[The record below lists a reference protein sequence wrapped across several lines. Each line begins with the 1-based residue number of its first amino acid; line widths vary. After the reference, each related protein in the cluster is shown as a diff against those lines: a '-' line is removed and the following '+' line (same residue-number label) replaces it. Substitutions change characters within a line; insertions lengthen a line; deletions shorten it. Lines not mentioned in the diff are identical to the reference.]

1 MASNTRTIQNTIDW
15 AKFFVGN
22 RPSVLGGA
30 NGLEPAL
37 TSANMVIQTFLQPPF
52 KWRWNRN
59 SVTFQSIDPVGW
71 VAVKAVVTGY
81 RIKDSNG
88 NMQTVTTPGT
98 TKTSTHPV
106 WNTTAGGTTADG
118 TAVWTMSFVTDY
130 VQLLTD
136 FGFIEKAQ
144 VTTAA
149 GVVTEI
155 PTIKL
160 ELTQDA
166 GSGRPNA
173 VGAYIDDNAGNITF
187 RFMPGLQDQLYTI
200 NIIYQKKAVLLTA
213 VTGATGTWPIPD
225 EYSFVT
231 NWGLLCYLYFF
242 TGNSKLG
249 VAHQQFVNGL
259 LAISEGLDQQEKEIF
274 REQWNGIIRSAMAA
288 GTKFQEGNTSRSQQ

>member
-1 MASNTRTIQNTIDW
+1 MASNTRTIQNTVDW
-15 AKFFVGN
+15 AKYFVGN
-22 RPSVLGGA
+22 RPIILGGA

-37 TSANMVIQTFLQPPF
+37 TSANMVIQTFLQPPL

-59 SVTFQSIDPVGW
+59 SVTFRSIDPLGW
-71 VAVKAVVTGY
+71 VAVKTVTLGY

-88 NMQTVTTPGT
+88 NMQTVTAPGT
-98 TKTSTHPV
+98 TKTGSAPV
-106 WNTTAGGTTADG
+106 WNTTVGGTTTDG
-118 TAVWTMSFVTDY
+118 TVTWTMSFVTDY

-149 GVVTEI
+149 GVITEI

-200 NIIYQKKAVLLTA
+200 NIIYQKKAVLLSA
-213 VTGATGTWPIPD
+213 VTGANGTWPIPD
-225 EYSFVT
+225 EYSLVT
-231 NWGLLCYLYFF
+231 NWGFLTYYYFF
-242 TGNSKLG
+242 GGDQKLTL
-249 VAHQQFVNGL
+249 AHQQFINGL
-259 LAISEGLDQQEKEIF
+259 LAINDGLSDQEKEIF
-274 REQWNGIIRSAMAA
+274 REQWNGIMRSGSSAA
-288 GTKFQEGNTSRSQQ
+288 VKSQQGNQSRGQQ